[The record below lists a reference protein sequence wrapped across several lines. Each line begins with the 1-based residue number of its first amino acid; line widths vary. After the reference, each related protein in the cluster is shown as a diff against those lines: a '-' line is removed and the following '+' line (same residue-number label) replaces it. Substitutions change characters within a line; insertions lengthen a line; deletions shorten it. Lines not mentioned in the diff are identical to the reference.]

1 MNKRLDLDRI
11 FWGFLL
17 LLAGCLILLN
27 NMEVIDLS
35 TAELFRNW
43 WPSILILAGLKNL
56 LAWYLDRK

>member
-17 LLAGCLILLN
+17 LLAGSLILRN
-27 NMEVIDLS
+27 NMDVIDLS